1 MILEACTWLSC
12 YLAVASAKPN
22 SSKSNGSSAIRHGLC
37 CPTGGYSGILSMW
50 TSKRGKNTVFAG
62 EGDEGLAYSG
72 AGVDINA
79 GSELVRRIAKIA
91 PGIGG
96 FGGFFPSDDGSYL
109 VASMDGVGT
118 KLMLALETGILDTI
132 GIDLVAMSVNDVVT
146 SGTKPLGFLDYYATG
161 HLDVDVAEKVMDVH
175 LVLWFELWFG
185 QRFDT
190 GRQGRSPDI

>member
-1 MILEACTWLSC
+1 QVQWLLC
-12 YLAVASAKPN
+12 NQTRFMLPN
-22 SSKSNGSSAIRHGLC
+22 RRLQRH
-37 CPTGGYSGILSMW
+37 IINVDVEE
-50 TSKRGKNTVFAG
+50 GKNTVFAG
-62 EGDEGLAYSG
+62 EGDEGLTYSG

-79 GSELVRRIAKIA
+79 GSELVRRIAKMA

-96 FGGFFPSDDGSYL
+96 FGGFFPSDWLLGLTSTDGSYL

-161 HLDVDVAEKVMDVH
+161 HLDVDVAEKVMDLH
-175 LVLWFELWFG
+175 LMLWFELWFG

-190 GRQGRSPDI
+190 SCQGRSPDI

>member
-1 MILEACTWLSC
+1 M
-12 YLAVASAKPN
+12 
-22 SSKSNGSSAIRHGLC
+22 
-37 CPTGGYSGILSMW
+37 
-50 TSKRGKNTVFAG
+50 
-62 EGDEGLAYSG
+62 
-72 AGVDINA
+72 
-79 GSELVRRIAKIA
+79 A